1 MKGKQLK
8 SCRTDLSLGGSTNP
22 AENCC
27 IPSREKGD
35 AGKGHCSSRIPFF
48 PFWQWAGYSNDRVF
62 SPVPARTGPSCQQT
76 LPFGAS
82 GSQSKLPG
90 DGGLQLFAAA
100 LVFCAPKGGAVTFL
114 KQLMAGL
121 TSSLPSVA

>member
-1 MKGKQLK
+1 MLLKQ
-8 SCRTDLSLGGSTNP
+8 D
-22 AENCC
+22 
-27 IPSREKGD
+27 
-35 AGKGHCSSRIPFF
+35 PFF
-48 PFWQWAGYSNDRVF
+48 SHSGSGLGIPVTQF
-62 SPVPARTGPSCQQT
+62 SPMPARTGSSCQQA

-82 GSQSKLPG
+82 GSHRKLPG